1 MTDVKCNAK
10 MGENKRN
17 VFQPSKQKHV
27 NIHDTKVQI
36 LDPRKGKNQRQRE
49 LQSFRLSFH

>member
-1 MTDVKCNAK
+1 MPKW
-10 MGENKRN
+10 GENKRK

-36 LDPRKGKNQRQRE
+36 LDPRKGKNKKAKRVTVVQAE
-49 LQSFRLSFH
+49 FPLG